1 MNPLTFIAIYFK
13 MASSQESNRPVDL
26 VRVLELPA
34 VCDLLFA
41 FCNSNDLR
49 RLHSLTVVSV
59 HSAALL
65 NHRTWLVY
73 DEAGNPAFSITYI

>member
-1 MNPLTFIAIYFK
+1 MFKVLRCEGLRLVITFQVDPYTFIAIYFK

-26 VRVLELPA
+26 IRVLEFPA

-49 RLHSLTVVSV
+49 RLHTFYR
-59 HSAALL
+59 A
-65 NHRTWLVY
+65 HRVT
-73 DEAGNPAFSITYI
+73 